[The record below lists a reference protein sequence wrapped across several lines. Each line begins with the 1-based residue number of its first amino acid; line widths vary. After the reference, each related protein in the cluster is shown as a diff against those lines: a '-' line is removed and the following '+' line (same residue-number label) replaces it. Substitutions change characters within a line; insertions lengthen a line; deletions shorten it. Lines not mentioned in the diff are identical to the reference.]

1 MEARAPGASVVA
13 RDKEKFF
20 WLPFDV
26 VGSDCL
32 LEGEKVSSAGRED
45 HCPSRPSANVSYLGE
60 FEFHGAPTPTYVRH
74 R

>member
-13 RDKEKFF
+13 RAKEKLFR
-20 WLPFDV
+20 LPFDV

-32 LEGEKVSSAGRED
+32 LKGGYPAPGGRTIAIRAF
-45 HCPSRPSANVSYLGE
+45 CKCVVLGE
-60 FEFHGAPTPTYVRH
+60 NESHGAPTPGYVRD